1 MISFDTET
9 ALLRKGDLAPKFI
22 CASTARV
29 EAGANCVGRLIDNAK
44 EALSFFRGALEQETI
59 AFANAAYDLGVMAQL
74 DPSLFPLIFRAIEE
88 GRIFD
93 VLIAEALHAI
103 GKGHLGM
110 EPCPRCQ
117 REAEARRQEI
127 RSYLEHKERQ
137 APNLIKLLEEAT
149 NSTPTKSKYDCE
161 VCKDRKIVP
170 LKTSAGKVTNR
181 YSLDVVV
188 KLNLGRT
195 DAKAHDDWR
204 LSYALLDGIPSHRW
218 PETARVYPVDDAIN
232 TLQVA
237 YRQLASHLN
246 LGNMRQQVAAAFAL
260 HLGAAHGLR
269 VDPSRVEALKKIV
282 DDQHDKAVAYFQSM
296 GWIRDTGSEDQ
307 IAIKTA
313 VALAYG
319 ASKANP
325 CKVCKGTGLSDD
337 CNGEKEEEG
346 WARCRGQD
354 CKVCDGTGKLKK
366 PATCKVIT
374 SPKGNIRKPGCDGT
388 GLDISYLADLPR
400 TSKKGIATDRD
411 SLLEADDEA
420 LLKFAENEFEKS
432 RTTYVPYLLTGSTRP
447 LSYTPNVLVATG
459 RCSYEGSPLHQMPR
473 AGGERETIRARGA
486 WCGYP
491 IEMVLGSTDYEAGE
505 LCTLGQYAKWV
516 TGGTAMVDAIN
527 AASPGVLHSDLAAS
541 ILGLPLDEFLKR
553 LKAKDKQAVDFRQ
566 MSKCFHPDTEVL
578 TRRGWVKV
586 SEVTLEDEVAAA
598 IPVDPP
604 RNPPRRGPDG
614 RMLPA
619 ADGRDRD
626 WWSKGRGEAKAQ
638 IRLEWQKPTD
648 LTARHAPELLH
659 LKNNGIDL
667 RVTPDHR
674 MLTFG
679 NGGLTRVV
687 EAKDFGKQR
696 GWFNAV
702 VSEGSLPAPDE
713 RLLRLAVAVQAD
725 GTYHGRRVKLGFS
738 KERKIERLKS
748 MLSPDEYE
756 IAVYSNGK
764 HQPTTFFI
772 LSQELSATLASMLDA
787 DKTLPWSWVELPLD
801 SRLAILDEAKFW
813 DSHSSEHTGKGR
825 LTAYIYSSHIPKNL
839 DVLQAIAT
847 VSGRKTHVYGRNMTV
862 RLNGHS
868 RGENVE
874 TTTLQHNDTVYCLSV
889 PSSFIVVRDGG
900 IPVVV
905 GQCINFGSPG
915 GMGAVK
921 LVLST
926 RKKNTG
932 FTVAPGGPARN
943 AKGEEG
949 YWGVRYCIL
958 TGAAK
963 RCGDPKITFHEKS
976 KRKIPPVCEKCLK
989 VVETILRPAYFARFP
1004 EIKEYFTWVAQR
1016 IEDGELAPC
1025 YVWDADKDQHVAVR
1039 WRATEEFPAYCN
1051 NGFQSMLS
1059 DIGKD
1064 AFYQATKEC
1073 YTGLKPDG
1081 SPSPLFGSRMP
1092 IYLHDEPLSELRL
1105 DMAHLAGPRI
1115 AEIMIASGKK
1125 FAPDIKTWS
1134 AETAIAF
1141 RWNKGMEPTYEPD
1154 PSLPGGRRLV
1164 PWDKD
1169 KR

>member
-44 EALSFFRGALEQETI
+44 EALSFFRGALEHETI

-137 APNLIKLLEEAT
+137 APNLIKLLEEAA

-161 VCKDRKIVP
+161 VCKDRKVVP

-188 KLNLGRT
+188 KLNLDRT
-195 DAKAHDDWR
+195 DAKARDDWR
-204 LSYALLDGIPSHRW
+204 LSYALLDGISSHRW

-282 DDQHDKAVAYFQSM
+282 DDKHDKAVAYFQSR

-366 PATCKVIT
+366 PVTCKVIT

-388 GLDISYLADLPR
+388 GLDISYLVDLPR

-411 SLLEADDEA
+411 SLLEADDAA

-527 AASPGVLHSDLAAS
+527 AASPGILHSELAAS
-541 ILGLPLDEFLKR
+541 ILRLPLDEFLKR

-566 MSKCFHPDTEVL
+566 MSK
-578 TRRGWVKV
+578 
-586 SEVTLEDEVAAA
+586 A
-598 IPVDPP
+598 
-604 RNPPRRGPDG
+604 
-614 RMLPA
+614 
-619 ADGRDRD
+619 
-626 WWSKGRGEAKAQ
+626 
-638 IRLEWQKPTD
+638 
-648 LTARHAPELLH
+648 
-659 LKNNGIDL
+659 
-667 RVTPDHR
+667 
-674 MLTFG
+674 
-679 NGGLTRVV
+679 
-687 EAKDFGKQR
+687 
-696 GWFNAV
+696 
-702 VSEGSLPAPDE
+702 
-713 RLLRLAVAVQAD
+713 
-725 GTYHGRRVKLGFS
+725 
-738 KERKIERLKS
+738 
-748 MLSPDEYE
+748 
-756 IAVYSNGK
+756 
-764 HQPTTFFI
+764 
-772 LSQELSATLASMLDA
+772 
-787 DKTLPWSWVELPLD
+787 
-801 SRLAILDEAKFW
+801 
-813 DSHSSEHTGKGR
+813 
-825 LTAYIYSSHIPKNL
+825 
-839 DVLQAIAT
+839 
-847 VSGRKTHVYGRNMTV
+847 
-862 RLNGHS
+862 
-868 RGENVE
+868 
-874 TTTLQHNDTVYCLSV
+874 
-889 PSSFIVVRDGG
+889 
-900 IPVVV
+900 
-905 GQCINFGSPG
+905 INFGSPG

-921 LVLST
+921 LVLTS
-926 RKKNTG
+926 RKKNAG
-932 FTVAPGGPARN
+932 FTLAPDGPAQNVKDER
-943 AKGEEG
+943 G
-949 YWGVRYCIL
+949 YWGVRFCIL
-958 TGAAK
+958 AGFAE

-976 KRKIPPVCEKCLK
+976 KRKIPPVCEKCLE

-1025 YVWDADKDQHVAVR
+1025 YVWDADKGQHVAVR